1 MRLYTRINPIA
12 SGSTASI
19 NNKGFLVIN
28 SSTSVA
34 PRPFVV
40 NIINYDGS
48 VTGITC
54 AVGTNTTSL
63 ASNQIFP
70 NFSIIPFQIASWSD
84 LSGVTLQGF
93 ELF

>member
-1 MRLYTRINPIA
+1 MRLYTRIKPLNSATAA
-12 SGSTASI
+12 SK
-19 NNKGFLVIN
+19 NNKGFLVLN
-28 SSTSVA
+28 SSTTLA
-34 PRPFVV
+34 PRPFLV

-54 AVGTNTTSL
+54 AVGTETT
-63 ASNQIFP
+63 AISNQIFP